1 MEVKKGDIIS
11 KKQFLEPGLYAK
23 EEYEGLIVS
32 SDQKQGCYN
41 LGIQLD
47 EERIMVV
54 DQAREDEVE
63 DKIRNWASHI
73 GEIQREH
80 DANGDTQTITGLEEG
95 Y

>member
-47 EERIMVV
+47 EERIILFVSLLYG
-54 DQAREDEVE
+54 
-63 DKIRNWASHI
+63 KPNC